1 MSFEMNRKSYVD
13 MFGPTVGDSFRLG
26 DTNLFATIEK
36 DLTKHGDEAKFGGG
50 KTLRAGMG
58 VNIIE
63 TRNNPLVAD
72 LIISGATIIDYTG
85 IYKAD
90 IGIRDGKI
98 LAIGKGGN
106 PDIMNDVDFIV
117 GVATEA
123 LAGEG
128 MIITAGG
135 IDLHV
140 HMINPDLCKTAL
152 QGGIT
157 TIFGGGTGPAD
168 GSNAVTC
175 TPGPLNVKRML
186 QAHEDFGVNVGIL
199 GKAGAHSIGAG
210 AEQIEAGAAGLKIHE
225 DWGATRGCIDKALEI
240 ADKYDVQVSI
250 HTDTLNECGCLED
263 TVDAFAGRCIHTFH
277 TEGAGGG
284 HAPDIIKA
292 AQYSNVLPSST
303 SPTLPYTQNT
313 IAEHLDML
321 MVCHHLDNKVPE
333 DVAFA
338 DSRIRHQ
345 TIEAED
351 ILHDMGVISMTSSDA
366 IAMGRIGEV
375 ITRTWQVAH
384 HMKNLRGTLEGDSEF
399 NDNNRIK
406 RYVAKYTINPAI
418 AQGISDYI
426 GSVEV
431 GKYADLVMWAPQ
443 FFGAKP
449 EMIIKKGLI
458 SMAVSGDANASIP
471 TIQPRILREMYYGKK
486 TGIAETC
493 ITFVSKVAFE
503 NDIQGELGLKKQ
515 VLPVHGVRNLT
526 KADMKLN
533 DGTPNI
539 SVDPQT
545 YIVTVDGEELR
556 SEPAMEL
563 PLTQR
568 YFLF

>member
-63 TRNNPLVAD
+63 SRNNPLVAD

-98 LAIGKGGN
+98 LSIGKGGN
-106 PDIMNDVDFIV
+106 PDIMDDVDFIV

-135 IDLHV
+135 IDSHV

-175 TPGPLNVKRML
+175 APGPLNIKRML

-199 GKAGAHSIGAG
+199 GEAGGHADAPN
-210 AEQIEAGAAGLKIHE
+210 AEQIEAGACGLKIHE
-225 DWGATRGCIDKALEI
+225 DWGATRGCIDKALET
-240 ADKYDVQVSI
+240 AERYDIQVSI

-375 ITRTWQVAH
+375 VTRTWQVAH

-418 AQGISDYI
+418 TQGVSDYI

-431 GKYADLVMWAPQ
+431 GKYADLVMWSPQ

-471 TIQPRILREMYYGKK
+471 TIQPRILREMYFGKQ

-515 VLPVHGVRNLT
+515 VLPVHGIRNLT

-533 DGTPNI
+533 DKTPNI

-545 YIVTVDGEELR
+545 YIVTVDGVELR
-556 SEPAMEL
+556 AEPAMEL

>member
-1 MSFEMNRKSYVD
+1 MSFEMNRKAYVD

-26 DTNLFATIEK
+26 DTNLFAKIEK

-58 VNIIE
+58 MNITE
-63 TRNNPLVAD
+63 SRNNPLVAD

-106 PDIMNDVDFIV
+106 PDIMDDVDFIV

-128 MIITAGG
+128 YIITAGG
-135 IDLHV
+135 IDTHV
-140 HMINPDLCKTAL
+140 HYINPDQVKTAL

-157 TIFGGGTGPAD
+157 TLFGGGTGPND
-168 GSNAVTC
+168 GSNAVTS
-175 TPGPLNVKRML
+175 TPGPLHIKRLL
-186 QAHEDFGVNVGIL
+186 QAYEHLPINVGIL
-199 GKAGAHSIGAG
+199 GKAAAYTEAPG

-225 DWGATRGCIDKALEI
+225 DWGATAGCIDKALEI
-240 ADKYDVQVSI
+240 ADKYDIQVSI
-250 HTDTLNECGCLED
+250 HTDTLNECGFLEN
-263 TVDAFAGRCIHTFH
+263 TVNAFKGRTIHTFH

-284 HAPDIIKA
+284 HAPDIIEA
-292 AQYSNVLPSST
+292 AQYNYVLPSST
-303 SPTLPYTQNT
+303 SPTLPYTVNT

-321 MVCHHLDNKVPE
+321 MVCHHLDNKIPE

-351 ILHDMGVISMTSSDA
+351 VLHDMGVISMTSSDA

-375 ITRTWQVAH
+375 VTRTWQVAH
-384 HMKNLRGTLEGDSEF
+384 HMKNHRGALEGDCEGC
-399 NDNNRIK
+399 DNNRIK

-418 AQGISDYI
+418 TQGIDKYI

-449 EMIIKKGLI
+449 EMIIKKGLTT
-458 SMAVSGDANASIP
+458 MAVSGDPNASIP
-471 TIQPRILREMYYGKK
+471 TIEPRILRDMYYAKGK
-486 TGIAETC
+486 GIEQTC

-503 NDIQGELGLKKQ
+503 NGIKEELGLNRQ
-515 VLPVHGVRNLT
+515 VLPVCGVRNLT
-526 KADMKLN
+526 KKDMKLN
-533 DGTPNI
+533 DATPKI
-539 SVDPQT
+539 EVDPQT
-545 YIVTVDGEELR
+545 YIVSVDGKEVR
-556 SEPAMEL
+556 CEPATEL

-568 YFLF
+568 YFLY

>member
-13 MFGPTVGDSFRLG
+13 MFGPTVGDSVRLA
-26 DTNLFATIEK
+26 DTNLFARIEK

-58 VNIIE
+58 MNIIE
-63 TRNNPLVAD
+63 SRNNPLVAD
-72 LIISGATIIDYTG
+72 LIISGVTIIDYTG

-106 PDIMNDVDFIV
+106 PDIMDDVDFIV

-128 MIITAGG
+128 YIITAGG
-135 IDLHV
+135 IDTHV
-140 HMINPDLCKTAL
+140 HYINPDQVKVAL

-157 TIFGGGTGPAD
+157 TLFGGGTGPND
-168 GSNAVTC
+168 GSNAVTA
-175 TPGPLNVKRML
+175 TPGPFHIKRLL
-186 QAHEDFGVNVGIL
+186 QAYEHLPINVGIL
-199 GKAGAHSIGAG
+199 GKAAAHTEAPG

-225 DWGATRGCIDKALEI
+225 DWGATAGCIDKALEI
-240 ADKYDVQVSI
+240 ADKYDIQVSI
-250 HTDTLNECGCLED
+250 HTDTLNECGFLEN
-263 TVDAFAGRCIHTFH
+263 TVRAFKERTIHTFH

-284 HAPDIIKA
+284 HAPDIIEA
-292 AQYSNVLPSST
+292 AQYDYVLPSST
-303 SPTLPYTQNT
+303 SPTLPYTVNT

-321 MVCHHLDNKVPE
+321 MVCHHLDNKIPE

-351 ILHDMGVISMTSSDA
+351 VLHDMGVISMTSSDA

-384 HMKNLRGTLEGDSEF
+384 HMKNHRGLLEGDSDGC
-399 NDNNRIK
+399 DNNRIK
-406 RYVAKYTINPAI
+406 RYIAKYTINPAI
-418 AQGISDYI
+418 TQGIDKFI

-431 GKYADLVMWAPQ
+431 GKYADLVMWSPQ

-458 SMAVSGDANASIP
+458 SMAVSGDPNASIP
-471 TIQPRILREMYYGKK
+471 TIEPKVLRDMYYAKGK
-486 TGIAETC
+486 GIEQTC
-493 ITFVSKVAFE
+493 ITFVSKVAYE
-503 NDIQGELGLKKQ
+503 NGIKEELGLNRQ
-515 VLPVHGVRNLT
+515 VLPVSGVRALT
-526 KADMKLN
+526 KKDMKLN
-533 DGTPNI
+533 DATPKI
-539 SVDPQT
+539 EVDPQT
-545 YIVTVDGEELR
+545 YIVSVDGKEVR
-556 SEPAMEL
+556 CEPATEL

-568 YFLF
+568 YFLY